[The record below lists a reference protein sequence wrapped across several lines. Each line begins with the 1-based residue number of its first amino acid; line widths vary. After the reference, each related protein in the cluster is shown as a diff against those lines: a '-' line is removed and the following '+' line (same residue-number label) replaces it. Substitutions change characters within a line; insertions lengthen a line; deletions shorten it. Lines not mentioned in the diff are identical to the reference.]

1 MKFRKQRAIYLQIGD
16 YLCENIL
23 TGKYVSGDKIPS
35 VRNMAVNVEV
45 NPNTVMRTYTHLQ
58 QKGILFNQRGI
69 GFFIADDVIEK
80 ILEMKKK
87 EFLMIEAWP
96 VVDKKIIDKF
106 QNKREIERKKLFDEI
121 EAKMKGLD
129 GFIDIFGKC
138 LGCHG
143 CSKVCRSRWLQ
154 VRKRWYLDPMP

>member
-87 EFLMIEAWP
+87 EFFKDDLPDFFKTIKLLNLQFEDLQ
-96 VVDKKIIDKF
+96 VLY
-106 QNKREIERKKLFDEI
+106 EIEEDKYENK
-121 EAKMKGLD
+121 
-129 GFIDIFGKC
+129 
-138 LGCHG
+138 
-143 CSKVCRSRWLQ
+143 
-154 VRKRWYLDPMP
+154 

>member
-87 EFLMIEAWP
+87 EFFKDDLPDFFKTIKLLKLQFEDLQ
-96 VVDKKIIDKF
+96 VLY
-106 QNKREIERKKLFDEI
+106 EIEEDKYENK
-121 EAKMKGLD
+121 
-129 GFIDIFGKC
+129 
-138 LGCHG
+138 
-143 CSKVCRSRWLQ
+143 
-154 VRKRWYLDPMP
+154 